1 MGQSLFYSE
10 LPHLE
15 LLNRGKVRD
24 IYAYDRDYMLIVTS
38 DRISAFDVVLP
49 RPIPGRGEML
59 TRMSKFWFDRNSHLL
74 PNHQSSIPLAEAVPD
89 AKQRECLGERAV
101 VVKKLT
107 PLPLE
112 AIVRGYLIGSG
123 WKDYCTTGALCG
135 VVLPRGLQQGAK
147 LPEVLY
153 TPSTKAEV
161 GAHDENISFAQT
173 VALVGAENA
182 ARVRDLSIQIYT
194 EAALYARQRGI
205 IIADTKFEFG
215 LDRHEELHLI
225 DEVLTPDSSRF
236 WPANLYRPGISPPS
250 YDKQFMRDYLETLD
264 WDKTAPAPD
273 LPLSIITRTMQKY
286 AEAERVL
293 TSAKFTVSNHRPHDA
308 KTRTSKTPL
317 SRARSDAVLIPG

>member
-1 MGQSLFYSE
+1 MSQSLFYSE

-24 IYAYDRDYMLIVTS
+24 IYAFDREYMLIVTS

-49 RPIPGRGEML
+49 QPIPGKGEVL
-59 TRMSKFWFDRNSHLL
+59 TRVANFWFDRNSHLL
-74 PNHQSSIPLAEAVPD
+74 PNHQSGIPLAEAVPD
-89 AKQRECLGERAV
+89 AKQRKRLGARAV
-101 VVKKLT
+101 VVKKLA

-123 WKDYCTTGALCG
+123 WKDYCKTGALCG
-135 VVLPRGLQQGAK
+135 VVLPRGLQQGAQ

-161 GAHDENISFAQT
+161 GEHDENISFAQT
-173 VALVGAENA
+173 VTLVGAENA
-182 ARVRDLSIQIYT
+182 ARVRDLSLQIYT
-194 EAALYARQRGI
+194 EAAVYARERGI

-215 LDRHEELHLI
+215 LDQNGVLHLI

-236 WPANLYRPGISPPS
+236 WPADQYRPGISPPS
-250 YDKQFMRDYLETLD
+250 YDKQFVRDYLETLD

-273 LPLSIITRTMQKY
+273 LPPSIIARTAQKY

-293 TSAKFTVSNHRPHDA
+293 TRP
-308 KTRTSKTPL
+308 
-317 SRARSDAVLIPG
+317 